1 MVPRKPG
8 EPHGLSPREAEVLAG
23 VTEQLSNAQIARRL
37 QVSVRTVESHVSS
50 LLRKYGVAD
59 RTALTAMNRHLSS
72 TSVKPGRITQIPVS
86 HTSFVGRRQERQDTL
101 AALAHAAPVC
111 LVGPGGVG
119 KTRLGAVVAQAASR
133 EFSAGGAFVDLAPI
147 GEGFVLRAVADALG
161 LAERP
166 PQPLAEVVAERLALG
181 RSLLVL
187 DNCEHLLEE
196 VGDLVERLRATCPR
210 AGILLASRER
220 PGLAGERVITVPPLA
235 GEAEALFLDRAR
247 AIDPAFTAEPAAV
260 AEVCARLDGLPLAIE
275 LAASRVAALGID
287 ALLVG
292 LQDALR
298 LLSGARGRPRRHRSL
313 RAVIGWSYD
322 LLDEEERTLL
332 RRLSVFAGGFD
343 LAAAVAVMPDLSPS
357 AVADLIGR
365 LVDKSLAGIAGGSR
379 WRLLETIRAFAADQ
393 LTGSGETEAA
403 LRLRLRWAAQAAET
417 LEARLEGGGQPLESR
432 LRGSRQPQFDLVA
445 DDLRATLAD
454 TPAVPDR
461 DAHRLARSLAHLTFA
476 RGHHR
481 EAIDHYLAAA
491 DRARAATDR
500 HAGLLNAADT
510 AVAIADGRLA
520 LRLLLQAAD
529 VVGDTGRRTATLASA
544 LALTH
549 RYLRGSDLPPVRA
562 QVAEALQA
570 AASKPQSAPAP
581 APTSAPA
588 SAPAPA
594 GDRTAALVAIAW
606 AWQRGGLELAR
617 TAADSARRCGDP
629 LVLLAALDVLTGA
642 NVQAGRM
649 RTVQRISQE
658 RLALIKDLPA
668 HEPAAAAE
676 IVDTFHSAARAA
688 LCVGDLPAAI
698 ALAGRAEVEDPI
710 GEHPY
715 LSIPKLIR
723 PLALSGRFS
732 KVFHQAPA
740 MWQAW
745 HQAGR
750 PRSTWLSTGVYAAA
764 LAHGLAGTGE
774 FALWRSRALEM
785 AGTDDPATAPVLAAF
800 AAFADARLATHTHVI
815 AGARLTAPTHD
826 DVATLVERAFAA
838 FSSRWYESYARAA
851 GAELAVVAG
860 LPEAAELVAAASPY
874 AEQSTWA
881 AASLARARGILYDDH
896 DALTEAVDLWTSI
909 NARFERACTLRLLSA
924 RAQG

>member
-1 MVPRKPG
+1 MRRMVPRKPG

-23 VTEQLSNAQIARRL
+23 VAEQLPNAQIARRL

-59 RTALTAMNRHLSS
+59 RTALAAMNRHLSS
-72 TSVKPGRITQIPVS
+72 TSIEPGRITHIPVS

-166 PQPLAEVVAERLALG
+166 PQPLTEVVAERLALG

-196 VGDLVERLRATCPR
+196 VGDLVERLRATCPQ

-417 LEARLEGGGQPLESR
+417 LEARLERGGQPLERLEGGGRPLESR
-432 LRGSRQPQFDLVA
+432 FRGSRQPQFDLVA

-500 HAGLLNAADT
+500 HADLMNAADT

-570 AASKPQSAPAP
+570 A
-581 APTSAPA
+581 TSA
-588 SAPAPA
+588 SA

-658 RLALIKDLPA
+658 RLTLIKDLPA

-715 LSIPKLIR
+715 LSLPKLIR

-732 KVFHQAPA
+732 KVFHQTPA

-800 AAFADARLATHTHVI
+800 AAFADARVATHTHVI
-815 AGARLTAPTHD
+815 AGARVTAPTHD

-874 AEQSTWA
+874 AEQNTWA
-881 AASLARARGILYDDH
+881 AASLARTRGILYDDH